1 VILAIDYAT
10 CMGVAWT
17 FDSSNVFF
25 SSIKGSQFEHK
36 EFLDSIITE
45 DCTVYVEELNFF
57 RNAKTV
63 RTLLLKTGYVVYSS
77 SRTPIFVKTKIP
89 RKHLFA
95 KGKEEVYML
104 VSAYAS
110 LKNNDESDAI
120 ALLLYAI
127 GKQLSEVKFERWTK

>member
-10 CMGVAWT
+10 NMGVAWT
-17 FDSSNVFF
+17 FDSSNVLF

-36 EFLDSIITE
+36 EFIDKIITE

-63 RTLLLKTGYVVYSS
+63 RSLLLKTGFVIYSS
-77 SRTPIFVKTKIP
+77 SRKPIFVQTKIP

-95 KGKEEVYML
+95 KNKEQVFML
-104 VSAYAS
+104 VSTYVT

-127 GKQLSEVKFERWTK
+127 NKQLSEVNIKRWV

>member
-1 VILAIDYAT
+1 MILAIDYAT
-10 CMGVAWT
+10 NMGVAWT
-17 FDSSNVFF
+17 FDSSNVLF
-25 SSIKGSQFEHK
+25 SSIKGNQFEHK
-36 EFLDSIITE
+36 EFIDKIITE

-63 RTLLLKTGYVVYSS
+63 RSLLLKTGFVIYSS
-77 SRTPIFVKTKIP
+77 SREPIFVQTKKP

-95 KGKEEVYML
+95 KNKEQVFML
-104 VSAYAS
+104 ISSYVT

-127 GKQLSEVKFERWTK
+127 NKQLSEVNIKRWV

>member
-1 VILAIDYAT
+1 
-10 CMGVAWT
+10 MGVAWT
-17 FDSSNVFF
+17 FDSSNVLF

-36 EFLDSIITE
+36 EFIDKIITE

-63 RTLLLKTGYVVYSS
+63 RSLLLKTGFVIYSS
-77 SRTPIFVKTKIP
+77 SRKPIFVQTKIP

-95 KGKEEVYML
+95 KNKEQVFML
-104 VSAYAS
+104 VSTYVT

-127 GKQLSEVKFERWTK
+127 NKQLSEVNIKRWV

>member
-1 VILAIDYAT
+1 
-10 CMGVAWT
+10 MGVAWT

-36 EFLDSIITE
+36 DFLDSIITE

-63 RTLLLKTGYVVYSS
+63 RSLLLKTGYVVYSS
-77 SRTPIFVKTKIP
+77 SRTPIFVKTKLP

-127 GKQLSEVKFERWTK
+127 GKQLSEVKLERWTK

>member
-1 VILAIDYAT
+1 
-10 CMGVAWT
+10 MGVAWT

-77 SRTPIFVKTKIP
+77 SRTPIFVKTKLP

>member
-1 VILAIDYAT
+1 MILAIDYAT
-10 CMGVAWT
+10 NMGVAWT
-17 FDSSNVFF
+17 FDSSNVLF

-36 EFLDSIITE
+36 EFIDKIITE

-63 RTLLLKTGYVVYSS
+63 RSLLLKTGFVIYSS
-77 SRTPIFVKTKIP
+77 SREPIFVQTKKP

-95 KGKEEVYML
+95 KNKEQVFML
-104 VSAYAS
+104 VSAYVT

-127 GKQLSEVKFERWTK
+127 NKQLSEVNIKRWV

>member
-1 VILAIDYAT
+1 
-10 CMGVAWT
+10 MGVAWT